1 MPNENPT
8 LVLAST
14 SPFRREL
21 LSKLGLPFATAAPD
35 IDESPLPDEEPES
48 LVKRL
53 SLEKAKAVAADYPR
67 ALIIGSDQVACV
79 DDKILGKPG
88 SHQKAMQQLKL
99 TSGKTVTFM
108 TGLTLYDAASGNS
121 KTRCETVR
129 VHFRKLTDSQI
140 DNYLQRE
147 QPYNCAGSFKS
158 EALGI
163 ALFSKLEC
171 EDPNALIGLPLI
183 RLIEMLGQFGVDVL
197 SFPTSQ

>member
-1 MPNENPT
+1 MPNQNPT

-21 LSKLGLPFATAAPD
+21 LNKLGIPFETAAPD
-35 IDESPLPDEEPES
+35 IDESPLPGEEPES

-53 SLEKAKAVAADYPR
+53 SLEKAKAVAADYPQ

-79 DDKILGKPG
+79 DNQVLGKPG
-88 SHQKAMQQLKL
+88 AHQKAMQQLRL
-99 TSGKTVTFM
+99 TSGKTVTFL
-108 TGLTLYDAASGNS
+108 TGLTLYDSASGNS
-121 KTRCETVR
+121 RTLCEPFQAHLR
-129 VHFRKLTDSQI
+129 ELTDTQI

-158 EALGI
+158 ESLGI
-163 ALFSKLEC
+163 ALFKRLEG
-171 EDPNALIGLPLI
+171 EDPNALVGLPLI

>member
-1 MPNENPT
+1 MPIEKPT

-21 LSKLGLPFATAAPD
+21 LNKLGLPFETAAPD

-53 SLEKAKAVAADYPR
+53 SLEKAEAVAADYPQ

-79 DDKILGKPG
+79 DNQVLGKPG

-108 TGLTLYDAASGNS
+108 TGLTLYDSASGNS
-121 KTRCETVR
+121 KTLCEPFYAHLR
-129 VHFRKLTDSQI
+129 ELTERQI

-158 EALGI
+158 ESLGI
-163 ALFSKLEC
+163 ALFARLEG
-171 EDPNALIGLPLI
+171 EDPNALVGLPLI
-183 RLIEMLGQFGVDVL
+183 RLIDMLQQFGVDVL
-197 SFPTSQ
+197 

>member
-1 MPNENPT
+1 MSIENPV

-21 LSKLGLPFATAAPD
+21 LNKLGLPFETAAPD
-35 IDESPLPDEEPES
+35 IDESPLPDEGPES

-79 DDKILGKPG
+79 DNRVLGKPG
-88 SHQKAMQQLKL
+88 SHDKAMQQLKL
-99 TSGKTVTFM
+99 TSGKSVTFL

-121 KTRCETVR
+121 RTLCEPFQAHMR
-129 VHFRKLTDSQI
+129 ELTERQI

-158 EALGI
+158 ESLGI
-163 ALFSKLEC
+163 ALFSKLEG
-171 EDPNALIGLPLI
+171 EDPNALVGLPLI
-183 RLIEMLGQFGVDVL
+183 RLIDLLQQFGVDVL